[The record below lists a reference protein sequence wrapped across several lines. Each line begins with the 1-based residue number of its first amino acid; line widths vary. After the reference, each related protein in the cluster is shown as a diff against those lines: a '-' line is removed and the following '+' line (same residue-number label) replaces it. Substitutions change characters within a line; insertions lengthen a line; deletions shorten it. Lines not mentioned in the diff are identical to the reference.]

1 MNVLILITR
10 GDTIGGAQIHVKD
23 IAKKLQ
29 DNGHEVTVLFGK
41 KGPFSEL
48 LDSLGINYYV
58 VDQLVREINIVQDLK
73 ALKSIVNKIKSI
85 QPDIIAIH
93 SSKAGIIG
101 RIAAKITAK
110 PVIFTVHGWAFTEGV
125 SPKKRMLYRWIEKF
139 GIFFSD
145 RVITVSHY
153 DKQLA
158 LKNGLGSSRKILTI
172 QNGINDVK
180 KCFFS
185 SPAKSPANIIMVA
198 RFQNPK
204 DHLSL
209 IKALHKLKD
218 LEWNLQLVG
227 EDGGTQQSV
236 KDLVAELKM
245 DERIQFLGNRS
256 DIEELLSN
264 SHIFILTSFWEG
276 LPLSILEAMRAGL
289 PVIASNVGGV
299 SEAVI
304 NGETGFVVNDFEDL
318 VKSLE
323 TLIRSPKTR
332 EKMGK
337 LGRKRY
343 VRYFTFDRMYDS
355 TYSLY
360 REVIAQ
366 YHKG

>member
-10 GDTIGGAQIHVKD
+10 GDTIGGAQMHVKD

-41 KGPFSEL
+41 EGGFSKL
-48 LDSLGINYYV
+48 LDQLGIHYYV
-58 VDQLVREINIVQDLK
+58 VNNLVREINVLQDLK

-93 SSKAGIIG
+93 SSKTGIIG
-101 RIAAKITAK
+101 RLAAKITAT
-110 PVIFTVHGWAFTEGV
+110 PVVFTAHGWAFTEGV

-139 GIFFSD
+139 GMFFSD
-145 RVITVSHY
+145 KVITVSHY

-158 LKNGLGSSRKILTI
+158 LKNGVGSDKKIVTI
-172 QNGINDVK
+172 QNGINDVNK
-180 KCFFS
+180 RFS
-185 SPAKSPANIIMVA
+185 SLPVKSSPNIIMVA
-198 RFQNPK
+198 RFQNQK
-204 DHLSL
+204 DHISL
-209 IKALHKLKD
+209 IKALHRLKE
-218 LEWNLQLVG
+218 LEWKLQLVG
-227 EDGGTQQSV
+227 EDGGLQQSV
-236 KDLVAELKM
+236 KDLVIELEM
-245 DERIQFLGNRS
+245 NERIEFLGNRS
-256 DIEELLSN
+256 DVDTLLSH
-264 SHIFILTSFWEG
+264 SHIFVLTSFWEG

-299 SEAVI
+299 NEAVI
-304 NGETGFVVNDFEDL
+304 HGETGSVVNDFESL

-323 TLIRSPKTR
+323 ELIRSSVKR
-332 EKMGK
+332 EEMGR

-360 REVIAQ
+360 QEVIAF
-366 YHKG
+366 HLKG